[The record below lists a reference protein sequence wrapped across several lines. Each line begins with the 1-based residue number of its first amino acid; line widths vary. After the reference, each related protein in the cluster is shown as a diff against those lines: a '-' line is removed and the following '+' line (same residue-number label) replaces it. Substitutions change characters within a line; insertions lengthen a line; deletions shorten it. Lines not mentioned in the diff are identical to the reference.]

1 MPLYVVTPSFDA
13 GVADGDMTNADLQMQ
28 GKQKVRYRGYWVDVG
43 GGKVLCLVESP
54 SGSRPGTLRPPR
66 VSRCRLRWYGER
78 SAAGGRRPG
87 GS

>member
-43 GGKVLCLVESP
+43 GGKVLCLVEAP
-54 SGSRPGTLRPPR
+54 SASRPGTFWPPR
-66 VSRCRLRWYGER
+66 VSPCRLR
-78 SAAGGRRPG
+78 
-87 GS
+87 